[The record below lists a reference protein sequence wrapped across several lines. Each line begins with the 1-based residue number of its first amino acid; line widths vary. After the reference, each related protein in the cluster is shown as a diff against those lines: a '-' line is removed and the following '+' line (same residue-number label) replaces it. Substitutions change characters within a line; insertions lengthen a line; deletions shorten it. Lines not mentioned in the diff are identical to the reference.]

1 MALGLLDWSRCLHIA
16 RPLFLGFRLGQD
28 PEVERSGDHRV
39 ARGYCQ
45 HKVVVCALAI
55 ICDVLCLV
63 LCHNYE
69 VRLFLESPIKALAL
83 YLLLIINNFCYL
95 AQWALIHWPNQLF

>member
-1 MALGLLDWSRCLHIA
+1 VALGLHDWSSCLYIA
-16 RPLFLGFRLGQD
+16 RPVLLGLRIGQD
-28 PEVERSGDHRV
+28 PEVERGSDHRV

-55 ICDVLCLV
+55 TCDFVFLV

-69 VRLFLESPIKALAL
+69 VYLIMESPIKALAE
-83 YLLLIINNFCYL
+83 YLLLINNGFIKCT
-95 AQWALIHWPNQLF
+95 